1 MNADPYRDP
10 AARPRWRLAAIAAA
24 GATAVAGGIALIGFG
39 IMWLWVARQ
48 LPRPEDL
55 TARALP
61 FQTTHLYDRQGQ
73 LLAEAFDADAGRRSP
88 VAIADVA
95 RVAVSA
101 TIATEDANFYRHGG
115 VDPVAVARALWYAVR
130 ERRVVSGASTIPQQL
145 VKRVLLTPER
155 TIRRKVKEVIL
166 ATELSRRYPKDT
178 ILELYLNEIF
188 YGNFAYGIRAAS
200 ETYFGVMP
208 AQLSLDQAA
217 LLAGLPQ
224 APAYYD
230 PYVSPDRALERRA
243 TVLDLMVKD
252 GAISRGDAD
261 LAAATPLDLQPPPA
275 VTMRAPHF
283 TLYARERL
291 EALYGPEALTS
302 MGLEVVTTLDGALQT
317 AAEDI
322 VRQAVAEL
330 VDQEAH
336 NGAVVAIDPR
346 TGEVLALVGSAD
358 FGSAEIDGQVNLA
371 LAPRQPGSTM
381 KPMAYLAAFEGAGGA
396 RWTPETLVADITAT
410 FPDGT
415 AEGYT
420 PVNYDRTEHG
430 LVTVRA
436 ALANSYN
443 IPAVR
448 TNAHIGVPALLA
460 SARRLG
466 VTTLDGDGYGLSLV
480 LGSGEVPLL
489 EMTGAYA
496 VLAAG
501 GIRRQPSV
509 IRKVSDAAGKVL
521 CEMGTDTP
529 CLPDD
534 GTKPA
539 ERVAKATDAYLITDI
554 LADGEARI
562 PAFGRGS
569 FLELGRPAAVKTG
582 TTNDYRD
589 SLTIGYT
596 PEIVV
601 GAWVGN
607 ADRTPML
614 QVAGSIGAAR
624 IWNRVMHVAVD
635 ALPVSAFDVPD
646 GIVTHMVCA
655 DTGTL
660 PSQACPE
667 QRNRVFS
674 SESPPLGAEHDLW
687 QRVAVERDSGLRAGE
702 RTPQCLVEERA
713 FKVFPPE
720 LTAWAEAH
728 AIPQPPTEVSALLD
742 RPSVVQ
748 IAWPLDGAST
758 TGLVTLTGTVDMP
771 ALADYAVWYA
781 DADAP
786 DVFFGPLAGPFPRS
800 IGGGTLAGVDMRDLP
815 SGRYIL
821 KVAAKDAC
829 GTEASARIRVMLD
842 VPTPTITPT
851 ATVTATP
858 SPTGTA
864 LPTPTLQRF
873 TATPVPTRPTDVP
886 PTLVPRPTVG
896 TESTAQPSAT
906 VPSIP
911 TPTFAPAPGEPTLAP
926 RPTDPP
932 QGP

>member
-1 MNADPYRDP
+1 MASDPYRDP
-10 AARPRWRLAAIAAA
+10 AGRARWRLAAVAAA

-73 LLAEAFDADAGRRSP
+73 LLAEAFDPDAGRRSP
-88 VAIADVA
+88 VVIADVA
-95 RVAVSA
+95 RLVVSA
-101 TIATEDANFYRHGG
+101 TLATEDANFYRHGG

-166 ATELSRRYPKDT
+166 ATELSRRYSKDT
-178 ILELYLNEIF
+178 ILQLYLNEIF
-188 YGNFAYGIRAAS
+188 YGNYAYGIRAAS
-200 ETYFGVMP
+200 ETYFGIP
-208 AQLSLDQAA
+208 PSQLSLAQAA

-224 APAYYD
+224 APAFYD
-230 PYVSPDRALERRA
+230 PYVSPDRALDRRA
-243 TVLDLMVKD
+243 TVLNLMVER

-261 LAAATPLDLQPPPA
+261 MAAQAPLDLQPPPA

-302 MGLEVVTTLDGALQT
+302 MGLEVVTSLDGALQT
-317 AAEDI
+317 AAEEI

-330 VDQEAH
+330 ADQLAH
-336 NGAVVAIDPR
+336 NGAVVAMDPR

-358 FGSAEIDGQVNLA
+358 FGSEAIDGQVNLA

-381 KPMAYLAAFEGAGGA
+381 KPLAYLAAFEGAGGD

-430 LVTVRA
+430 LVTVRS

-448 TNAHIGVPALLA
+448 THAHIGVPALLE
-460 SARRLG
+460 SAQRLG
-466 VTTLDGDGYGLSLV
+466 VTTLEGGGPYGLSLV

-496 VLAAG
+496 VFAAG
-501 GIRRQPSV
+501 GIRRPPMV
-509 IRKVSDAAGKVL
+509 IRKVSDAAGNVL
-521 CEMGTDTP
+521 CEIGTEAP

-534 GTKPA
+534 GVEPA
-539 ERVAKATDAYLITDI
+539 ARVAKATDAYLITDI
-554 LADGEARI
+554 LADGEARA

-624 IWNRVMHVAVD
+624 IWNRVMHAAVD

-667 QRNRVFS
+667 PRNRIFS
-674 SESPPLGAEHDLW
+674 SEAPPLGPEHDLW
-687 QRVAVERDSGLRAGE
+687 QRVAIERESGMRAGE

-720 LTAWAEAH
+720 FRAWAEAH
-728 AIPQPPTEVSALLD
+728 GIVQPPTEVSAQSD
-742 RPSVVQ
+742 RPAVVQ
-748 IAWPLDGAST
+748 IAWPLDGSRT
-758 TGLVTLTGTVDMP
+758 TGVVTLTGTVDMP
-771 ALADYAVWYA
+771 ALADYSVWYA
-781 DADAP
+781 DDSAP
-786 DVFFGPLAGPFPRS
+786 DVFYGPLAGPFQTS
-800 IGGGTLAGVDMRDLP
+800 VGGGTLAGVDMRNLP
-815 SGRYIL
+815 SGGYVL
-821 KVAAKDAC
+821 KVSAKDAC
-829 GTEASARIRVMLD
+829 GTEASARVRVALD
-842 VPTPTITPT
+842 VPTPTVTPT
-851 ATVTATP
+851 ATAT
-858 SPTGTA
+858 STLLPTGS
-864 LPTPTLQRF
+864 PTPTVTPQRF
-873 TATPVPTRPTDVP
+873 TATPVATRPTDPP
-886 PTLVPRPTVG
+886 PTLVVRPTVG
-896 TESTAQPSAT
+896 TD
-906 VPSIP
+906 VP
-911 TPTFAPAPGEPTLAP
+911 TPTLEPIATPTFVVLPGEPTLAP
-926 RPTDPP
+926 RPTDP
-932 QGP
+932 